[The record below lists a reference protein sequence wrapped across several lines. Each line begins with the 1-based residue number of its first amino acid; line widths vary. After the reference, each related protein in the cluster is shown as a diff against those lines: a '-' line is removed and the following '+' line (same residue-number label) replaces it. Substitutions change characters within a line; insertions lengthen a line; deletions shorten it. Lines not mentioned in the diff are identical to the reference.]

1 MRNKIYGIFLI
12 CFFWICMSA
21 NAQGTPEVYNRNEK
35 VILSND
41 LYYSNGEYYFHMDD
55 LERLGLSVTK
65 EDAKYTITSN
75 DCLGVERKLQFEY
88 RDNWNVIY
96 PTPDLFPINEKS
108 ASIKRLYCSGSY
120 SKRSIENIGGTS
132 SNIIISPDNIVI
144 YPESGTSFINERNIM
159 LMVGDEFYIS
169 SEYVGKMSHKYLW
182 KDNRLDLFI
191 ANTDSVMIYTTVNLR
206 NLTVAPSGGYNVDIY
221 TAYKTGEGERLSDFE
236 ILTSTTCTVLENE
249 KSANCFIE
257 IPSEKIISNNIYF
270 IADFGDRYELSC
282 KEFDFSK
289 VDTVLVYG
297 KQKDITYTVNVNL
310 PEIDENDVAFTVYVD
325 TDENTY
331 SKEGVIRAGEIST
344 ALEMTGLPVTNDYR
358 TRIEFDYHKYK
369 NAYLEDIN
377 FIDSTFAKDFE
388 SDFTA
393 ELSKEVICTISLPDE
408 YVAEGDIEVELTLSK
423 YFISGV
429 SIVDSLTDWKDK
441 KTVILNNEKRSAE
454 ACLYNQ
460 TSESM
465 LSYRLEKNVEGL
477 CGQGYLYK
485 NTASSKRQYVKKI
498 KENLVAEMSILQK
511 KNIKVTVYRPFR
523 LSTDT
528 DIFAKVMLTSRGT
541 TTSII
546 DYTKT
551 PLIASGERKAEFE
564 FEIIEDETYTLK
576 IADITGDDRLFDYC
590 WCVRGFSSVAEEG
603 KKKQISFEDN
613 LISLTLLERNNI
625 SGTVLCEDD
634 SLDFEVFA
642 FCELYNGYTVNFFT
656 RAENGEFNLKI
667 PNDTDTYILGVQT
680 PLLKKSYYVSDGM
693 STTDENLATEIV
705 YELEDN
711 KNVIIEYIVQ
721 NASPLIDI
729 STQPRYEF
737 FMMEN
742 ISDCLI
748 DSFDAY
754 IAYYDKNE
762 SLISVEKTEIT
773 ELESTDYRKIPINAS
788 NYKIKKVKAFAW
800 EKNGLTPLGNVTEK
814 VVNEPHTPDEDLSV
828 FTAEDINAVINCEN
842 IVLCRSPIEIND
854 DLYILAEDFEKIGYS
869 VTINKSNVYIK
880 NNRYEFRFKIGE
892 YTAALTSDNG
902 SYEIYEI
909 TAPILDNNGV
919 IIPIMQVSELFEE
932 KVDWYNETKMT
943 ILNMPFSDIEY
954 SDPYREAILGIYYDG
969 VVGGYEDG
977 TFKSSVNMM
986 RSEAARCFMIAMG
999 HLSNEYKFE
1008 CSDVPLDH
1016 WAKSYVGICINEGV
1030 FELEDNKF
1038 RPDDYITVE
1047 ESIIATLKMMGAYS
1061 ENYMEVARE
1070 YGVLKNINTDN
1081 VNRIITRAEMAQLLY
1096 NASK

>member
-12 CFFWICMSA
+12 CFFGICMSV
-21 NAQGTPEVYNRNEK
+21 NAQGTPEVYNRNEE

-41 LYYSNGEYYFHMDD
+41 LYYSNGEYYFHIDD

-96 PTPDLFPINEKS
+96 PTPDLFPISEES

-144 YPESGTSFINERNIM
+144 YPETGTSFINERDIM
-159 LMVGDEFYIS
+159 IMVGDEYYIS

-182 KDNRLDLFI
+182 QDNRLDLFI
-191 ANTDSVMIYTTVNLR
+191 ANTDSVIIYTTVNLR
-206 NLTVAPSGGYNVDIY
+206 NGAVAPTGGYNVDIY
-221 TAYKTGEGERLSDFE
+221 TAYKTGEGESLSDFE

-249 KSANCFIE
+249 KSANCVVE
-257 IPSEKIISNNIYF
+257 IPSEKVISNNIYF

-297 KQKDITYTVNVNL
+297 KQKDITYTVNVTL
-310 PEIDENDVAFTVYVD
+310 PEIDEVDVPFTVYVEAD
-325 TDENTY
+325 RNTY
-331 SKEGVIRAGEIST
+331 SKEGVIEAGEIST
-344 ALEMTGLPVTNDYR
+344 VLEMTGLPVTGRYS

-377 FIDSTFAKDFE
+377 FIDSTFANDFE

-429 SIVDSLTDWKDK
+429 SIVDDLTDWSDT
-441 KTVILNNEKRSAE
+441 KTIILNNENRSE
-454 ACLYNQ
+454 EVCLYNQ

-465 LSYRLEKNVEGL
+465 LSYRLKKDVEGL
-477 CGQGYLYK
+477 CRQGYLYK
-485 NTASSKRQYVKKI
+485 KTASSDRKYAQKI
-498 KENLVAEMSILQK
+498 KENLVAQMSILQK
-511 KNIKVTVYRPFR
+511 KNMKVTVIRPYR
-523 LSTDT
+523 LSTDK
-528 DIFAKVMLTSRGT
+528 DIFAKVMLMSRGE

-546 DYTKT
+546 DYTKM

-564 FEIIEDETYTLK
+564 FEIIEDETYTLQ

-590 WCVRGFSSVAEEG
+590 WYVRSFSSVAEEG
-603 KKKQISFEDN
+603 KKKQISFKDDS
-613 LISLTLLERNNI
+613 ISLTLLECNNI

-656 RAENGEFNLKI
+656 KVENGKFNLKI
-667 PNDTDTYILGVQT
+667 PKDTDTYILGVQT
-680 PLLKKSYYVSDGM
+680 PLLKKSYYVSDGV

-737 FMMEN
+737 FIMEN

-773 ELESTDYRKIPINAS
+773 GLESTDYRKIPINAS

-814 VVNEPHTPDEDLSV
+814 VVNEPHAPDEDLSV
-828 FTAEDINAVINCEN
+828 FAVEDINAVINCEN
-842 IVLCRSPIEIND
+842 VVLSRAPIEING
-854 DLYILAEDFEKIGYS
+854 DLYISAEDFEIIGYTVTVDGS
-869 VTINKSNVYIK
+869 VVSIEDDELKFK
-880 NNRYEFRFKIGE
+880 FKIGD
-892 YTAALTSDNG
+892 YTAIQTIDNWN
-902 SYEIYEI
+902 YELS
-909 TAPILDNNGV
+909 APILDNGGI
-919 IIPIMQVSELFEE
+919 IIPVVQVSELFEE

-954 SDPYREAILGIYYDG
+954 SDTYREAILRMYYDG
-969 VVGGYEDG
+969 VFGGYEDG

-999 HLSNEYKFE
+999 YLSNEYEFK
-1008 CSDVPLDH
+1008 CLDVPLDH

-1047 ESIIATLKMMGAYS
+1047 ESIVATLKMMGVYS
-1061 ENYMEVARE
+1061 KNYIEVARE
-1070 YGVLKNINTDN
+1070 VEVLKNIDINNID
-1081 VNRIITRAEMAQLLY
+1081 RAITRAEMAQLLY